1 VNDLTTKLQKIKL
14 VIFDVDGVLTDNT
27 VFIGP
32 EGCEFKRFCIADGLG
47 IYIAKKNGIRI
58 AFLSGR
64 LSQATLE
71 RARELDIDD
80 VFAEPINKLEFYNRL
95 KTKYN
100 LADENIAFMGN
111 DLVDLGVMKQCGLAF
126 AVPESPKSV
135 LAEADYI
142 TRKNG
147 GYGAAREALDL
158 IMDAIGV
165 KEDERLA

>member
-1 VNDLTTKLQKIKL
+1 MDNLTIKLQRIKL

-27 VFIGP
+27 IFIGP
-32 EGCEFKRFCIADGLG
+32 EGYEFKRFSVADGLG
-47 IYIAKKNGIRI
+47 IFIAKKNGIQI

-64 LSQATLE
+64 ASQATLK
-71 RARELDIDD
+71 RARELGIDD
-80 VFAEPINKLEFYNRL
+80 VFAEPTDKLEFYNRL

-142 TRKNG
+142 TRKDG
-147 GYGAAREALDL
+147 GFGAAREALDL
-158 IMDAIGV
+158 ILDANGV
-165 KEDERLA
+165 KEEDRLA